1 MKRLLAAMAATML
14 AGSVPAETQPLSR
27 YQSIID
33 RQMFGRPPNG
43 FDPNQNPNEVK
54 SGKGSEKNLT
64 EEQEKLQHSVRFS
77 MINITPSGETAVGF
91 TDNTD
96 GKNPVHYYLKVGE
109 KRNGWEVKEADPVR
123 AWMRLAKGEV
133 EVELELGGTS
143 GGASGADKKKELA
156 AGAATPAMAPKPT
169 PTTTSTM
176 PAETRNTLLAGGKSL
191 RERKAQRAAQEE
203 ERKRRQE
210 EDRAR
215 QEEERE
221 ELRNDFMAMREEM
234 RMQRE
239 EREEREEAFFEM
251 ERRREADMRELDRL
265 READERRRREEE
277 SKEPDNQSEEVK
289 E

>member
-1 MKRLLAAMAATML
+1 MKRMLAAMAAMML
-14 AGSVPAETQPLSR
+14 AGAAPAETQPLSR

-33 RQMFGRPPNG
+33 RQMFGKPPSG

-54 SGKGSEKNLT
+54 GGKGAEKNLT

-77 MINITPSGETAVGF
+77 MINITPSGDTAVGF

-123 AWMRLAKGEV
+123 AWMRLAKGDV

-143 GGASGADKKKELA
+143 GGANAGKVKAEMMAQADSAAPQPKILPATGAD
-156 AGAATPAMAPKPT
+156 
-169 PTTTSTM
+169 M
-176 PAETRNTLLAGGKSL
+176 PLQRNTLLAGGNSL
-191 RERKAQRAAQEE
+191 RSRRAQRAAMEE
-203 ERKRRQE
+203 ERKRAADE
-210 EDRAR
+210 ARAR

-221 ELRNDFMAMREEM
+221 EIRNDFMAMREEM
-234 RMQRE
+234 RLQ
-239 EREEREEAFFEM
+239 REEAFMEM
-251 ERRREADMRELDRL
+251 ERRREEERMELERRRE
-265 READERRRREEE
+265 EDERRRREEE
-277 SKEPDNQSEEVK
+277 DRKEPESQSEEVK